1 MSTAYTTTTLMQ
13 NGTVQNKATEKK
25 DDKMNKNGKIRNEM
39 NENGQDNEEQT
50 ILKKRKINMLKTE
63 N

>member
-1 MSTAYTTTTLMQ
+1 
-13 NGTVQNKATEKK
+13 
-25 DDKMNKNGKIRNEM
+25 MNKNGKIRNEM